1 MKSLIVQVIYLLSWG
16 ALVFPY
22 LHYVKKAQK
31 DHEELR
37 KTLFNQAEKAREDG
51 RSEEAKKLYDAAH
64 ETFTGRGLPWYARD
78 YWPFIIIFILGF
90 IVFEAFSYIGLSGYL
105 EVNEDVDYF

>member
-1 MKSLIVQVIYLLSWG
+1 MKSLVVQVIYLLSWG

-22 LHYVKKAQK
+22 LQYVKKVQK
-31 DHEELR
+31 DHEEMR
-37 KTLFNQAEKAREDG
+37 KTLFDQAEKAREDG
-51 RSEEAKKLYDAAH
+51 RSEEANKLYDAAH
-64 ETFTGRGLPWYARD
+64 EVLLGRGLPWYAKSF
-78 YWPFIIIFILGF
+78 WPFVIIFILGF